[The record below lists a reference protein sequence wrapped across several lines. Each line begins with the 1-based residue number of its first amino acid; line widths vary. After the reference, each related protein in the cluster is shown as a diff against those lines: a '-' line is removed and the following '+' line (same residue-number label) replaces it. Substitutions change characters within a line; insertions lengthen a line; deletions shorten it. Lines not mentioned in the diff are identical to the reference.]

1 MTTAS
6 TGAELHPTKVRI
18 LDAAEEL
25 FASRG
30 YYGVSIR
37 EITQSA
43 GVELALA
50 NYHFGP
56 KEELFRQVVARR
68 ADEHCAGVL
77 AALDA
82 AQAVAP
88 NGIAPVEAIVRA
100 FCAFTFDRTRTGGP
114 GWKRYFQLLSRSA
127 VSPVYDLVLDPF
139 AKPYGVVVRRYVAAF
154 QAALPTLEPANLYTG
169 FYLLQAVVSRLL
181 AETGLLERQSRG
193 LCPTQDFDAHRERL
207 VAFAAAGFHALAA
220 RPAEPPARR

>member
-1 MTTAS
+1 MSSAS
-6 TGAELHPTKVRI
+6 HGELHPTKVRI

-25 FASRG
+25 FAMRG
-30 YYGVSIR
+30 YYGVSLR
-37 EITQSA
+37 EITQAA

-56 KEELFRQVVARR
+56 KEELFRQVIARR

-77 AALDA
+77 AALDR
-82 AQAVAP
+82 AQAEAANGVAT
-88 NGIAPVEAIVRA
+88 VEGIVRA
-100 FCAFTFDRTRTGGP
+100 FCSYTFEKTMTGGP

-139 AKPYGVVVRRYVAAF
+139 AKPYGAVVRRYVAAF
-154 QAALPTLEPANLYTG
+154 QAALPTLEAGNLYMA
-169 FYLLQAVVSRLL
+169 FYLLQGIVSRML

-193 LCPTQDFDAHRERL
+193 LCPTGRFDQHLERI
-207 VAFAAAGFHALAA
+207 VPFVTAGFYALAERRGGA
-220 RPAEPPARR
+220 APAR

>member
-1 MTTAS
+1 MSTVTT
-6 TGAELHPTKVRI
+6 ELHPTKVRI

-25 FASRG
+25 FALRG

-37 EITQSA
+37 EITQAA

-56 KEELFRQVVARR
+56 KEELFRQVIARR

-77 AALDA
+77 AALDR
-82 AQAVAP
+82 AQAAAP

-100 FCAFTFDRTRTGGP
+100 FCSYTFEKTVTGGA

-127 VSPVYDLVLDPF
+127 VSPVYELVLDPF
-139 AKPYGVVVRRYVAAF
+139 AKPYGTVVRRYVAAL
-154 QAALPTLEPANLYTG
+154 QAALPTLAAADLYSG
-169 FYLLQAVVSRLL
+169 FYLLQAMVSRML

-193 LCPTQDFDAHRERL
+193 LVRTDAFGEHLERL
-207 VAFAAAGFHALAA
+207 VTFATAGFYALAA
-220 RPAEPPARR
+220 RPTQVATR